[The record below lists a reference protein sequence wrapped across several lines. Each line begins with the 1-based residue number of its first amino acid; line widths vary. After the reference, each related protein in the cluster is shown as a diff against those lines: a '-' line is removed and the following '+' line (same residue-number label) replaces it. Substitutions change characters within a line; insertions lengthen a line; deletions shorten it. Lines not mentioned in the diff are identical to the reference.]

1 MTEQEKIFMKIAK
14 EMKTYCESRN
24 GCDDCILDE
33 IGICGQTDEA
43 YRPFCLSLNKTI
55 INNFYKFENK
65 KIQPYEL
72 ILHDKKSKISAD
84 TAVFFSSSS
93 NSY

>member
-14 EMKTYCESRN
+14 EMKTYCESRK

-43 YRPFCLSLNKTI
+43 YGPFL
-55 INNFYKFENK
+55 FEFK
-65 KIQPYEL
+65 QDDYQ
-72 ILHDKKSKISAD
+72 
-84 TAVFFSSSS
+84 
-93 NSY
+93 

>member
-1 MTEQEKIFMKIAK
+1 MK
-14 EMKTYCESRN
+14 R
-24 GCDDCILDE
+24 
-33 IGICGQTDEA
+33 TD
-43 YRPFCLSLNKTI
+43 RFCLSLNKTI